1 MNYTRHIIR
10 NFPKHY
16 PWWKKIF
23 ANILFFFGGT
33 VIHHRKNLL
42 NNWDFLRATHRL
54 KAGDIVLVGGLRRL
68 SSIFIGN
75 TVTHTLLYVGWRRFI
90 HSIADGVE
98 YAILHDIFC
107 EYDTM
112 VILRPKKISKEKMRK
127 IIECAEAQ
135 IGKPYDF
142 DFEIGGKK
150 FYCSEL
156 IEFACHRAGFDC
168 GIEPR
173 PEKNREDIIRPL
185 NFINDKLNV
194 IMLSHNLRLR
204 NGSLEFYSK

>member
-1 MNYTRHIIR
+1 MNYTHHIIR
-10 NFPKHY
+10 NFPKSY

-23 ANILFFFGGT
+23 ANLLFFFGGT
-33 VIHHRKNLL
+33 IIHHRKNLL
-42 NNWDFLRATHRL
+42 NNWDFLRATRSL

-68 SSIFIGN
+68 SSIFIGGP
-75 TVTHTLLYVGWRRFI
+75 VTHTLLYIGRRRFV

-98 YAILHDIFC
+98 YAALHDVFC

-112 VILRPKKISKEKMRK
+112 AILRPKKISKAKVWK

-135 IGKPYDF
+135 VGKPYDF

-168 GIEPR
+168 GVEPR

-185 NFINDKLNV
+185 RFINDKFKIV
-194 IMLSHNLRLR
+194 MLSRNLRIKDRQLELR
-204 NGSLEFYSK
+204 LK